1 MAGANLKENRQALS
15 KPTHD
20 IVDKWMELRRHLDA
34 GRDVTAGIVVHESGL
49 LYPEAITF
57 TTTAPKSL
65 HDFESEVRR
74 ARRLDRTDPP
84 QFDPFRAEILEE
96 PNPVAK

>member
-1 MAGANLKENRQALS
+1 MAGANLKENRQTLS

-20 IVDKWMELRRHLDA
+20 VLDKWMELRCHLDA
-34 GRDVTAGIVVHESGL
+34 GRHIATGIVVHESGR
-49 LYPEAITF
+49 LYPEAIIF

-84 QFDPFRAEILEE
+84 QFDPLRAEILEE